1 MRAVLIAAL
10 LFATP
15 VAAQDAETLADIR
28 QELTVLYVELQKLKR
43 ELSTNGRRVGSL
55 CSHSAVDVDPSFP
68 LSSVNMR
75 GFEI

>member
-43 ELSTNGRRVGSL
+43 ELSTTGG
-55 CSHSAVDVDPSFP
+55 VDNSN
-68 LSSVNMR
+68 LGGHR
-75 GFEI
+75 GGK